1 MKPQVQTDHR
11 ENPWDMRAAITRLET
26 DMAEVKDRL
35 DRIETRLGSLEE
47 KVDAVLRCLQDR
59 L

>member
-1 MKPQVQTDHR
+1 
-11 ENPWDMRAAITRLET
+11 MRAAITRLET